1 MYIVTL
7 FYFRSIIYLA
17 FYFVEFEFFAISLP
31 LDFLGLVV
39 RFLFFVTPLIKKFV
53 IFLCNLFVSFCF
65 ALVIWIPSLQNMI
78 RLPIKQIY
86 PIGFQEEVLNSFRI
100 NDPVAMIYLTL
111 NVTMLTLYMYL
122 YIILQ
127 VRIVYYWAVL

>member
-1 MYIVTL
+1 
-7 FYFRSIIYLA
+7 
-17 FYFVEFEFFAISLP
+17 
-31 LDFLGLVV
+31 
-39 RFLFFVTPLIKKFV
+39 
-53 IFLCNLFVSFCF
+53 
-65 ALVIWIPSLQNMI
+65 MI